1 MLKQTFL
8 DKQLRKALIFN
19 TVWWFILIIVFIVLS
34 IIKTLNWINLI
45 SLVIAYF
52 CSYIAIFL
60 LFLTKLLIVKYQNPY
75 LIYLMF
81 LLRIGIYVIPLFIAL
96 LLSDEN
102 IFSYLG
108 ILIGYSSNLVIP
120 FFIHKRLEKKGGA

>member
-19 TVWWFILIIVFIVLS
+19 TIWWLVLIIVFIVLS
-34 IIKTLNWINLI
+34 AIKIINWINLI
-45 SLVIAYF
+45 SIFVAYF
-52 CSYIAIFL
+52 CSYVAIFL
-60 LFLTKLLIVKYQNPY
+60 LFLTKLLIIKYQNPY
-75 LIYLMF
+75 LLYFMF

-96 LLSDEN
+96 LSNEN

-120 FFIHKRLEKKGGA
+120 FFIHKRLEKKGGT

>member
-19 TVWWFILIIVFIVLS
+19 TIWWLVIIIVFIVLS
-34 IIKTLNWINLI
+34 AIKIINWINLI
-45 SLVIAYF
+45 SIFVAYF
-52 CSYIAIFL
+52 CSYVAIFL
-60 LFLTKLLIVKYQNPY
+60 LFLTKLLIIKYQNPY
-75 LIYLMF
+75 LLYFMF

-96 LLSDEN
+96 LSNEN

-120 FFIHKRLEKKGGA
+120 FFIHKRLEKKGGT

>member
-8 DKQLRKALIFN
+8 DKQLKKALIFN
-19 TVWWFILIIVFIVLS
+19 TIWWLILIIIFIVFS
-34 IIKTLNWINLI
+34 VIKTLNWINLI

-60 LFLTKLLIVKYQNPY
+60 LFLTKLLIIKYQNPY

-120 FFIHKRLEKKGGA
+120 FFIHKRL

>member
-19 TVWWFILIIVFIVLS
+19 TIWWLVIIIVFIVLS
-34 IIKTLNWINLI
+34 TIKIINWINLI
-45 SLVIAYF
+45 SIFVAYF
-52 CSYIAIFL
+52 CSYVAIFL
-60 LFLTKLLIVKYQNPY
+60 LFLTKLLIIKYQNPY
-75 LIYLMF
+75 LLYFMF

-96 LLSDEN
+96 LSNEN

-120 FFIHKRLEKKGGA
+120 FFIHKRLEKKGGT